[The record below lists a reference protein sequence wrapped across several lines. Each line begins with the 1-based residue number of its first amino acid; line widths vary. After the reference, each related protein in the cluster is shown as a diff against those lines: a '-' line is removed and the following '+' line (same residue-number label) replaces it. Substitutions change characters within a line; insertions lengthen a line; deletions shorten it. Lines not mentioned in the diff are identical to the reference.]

1 MRVFAYCRV
10 STADQTTQNQV
21 LEIRAAGFDVD
32 PKRVIEESVSGSVAA
47 LERPGFAKLID
58 RLESGDVLIVSRIDR
73 LGRSM
78 MDVCGTVNTL
88 SSLGVRVH
96 CLQLGGAD
104 LASPSGR
111 MIMQILGSIAEFER
125 GLLIERVQSG
135 LARAKSQGVK
145 LGRKPVLN
153 DKQRQDVLERLAAG
167 TSVSALAREYG
178 TTRQTIIRAKKSLAD
193 VVLSA

>member
-32 PKRVIEESVSGSVAA
+32 AKRVIEESVSGSVAA
-47 LERPGFAKLID
+47 LERPGFAKLVD

-78 MDVCGTVNTL
+78 IDVCGTVKML
-88 SSLGVRVH
+88 SDLGVRVH

-104 LASPSGR
+104 LTSPSGK
-111 MIMQILGSIAEFER
+111 MVMGVLATIAEFEKS
-125 GLLIERVQSG
+125 LLIERVQSG
-135 LARAKSQGVK
+135 LARARAQGIK
-145 LGRKPVLN
+145 LGRRPALNEQQREHVL
-153 DKQRQDVLERLAAG
+153 QQLAAG
-167 TSVSALAREYG
+167 VTVSALAREYG
-178 TTRQTIIRAKKSLAD
+178 TTRQTIMRARDRAT
-193 VVLSA
+193 A